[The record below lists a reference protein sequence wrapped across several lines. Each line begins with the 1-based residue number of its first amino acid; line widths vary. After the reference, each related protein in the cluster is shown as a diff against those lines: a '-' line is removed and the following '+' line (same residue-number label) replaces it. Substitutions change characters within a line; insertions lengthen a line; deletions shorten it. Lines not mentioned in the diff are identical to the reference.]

1 MTQNE
6 FISNF
11 RKLLE
16 QYDSTEFDFYSD
28 DIESTMVHFVND
40 QKGEI
45 WGDYPTKS
53 GIDNDNA
60 FYIYFEV
67 TNCQVYEE
75 DLEINNPDVWEEL
88 WENIT
93 YVFPY
98 YQKGDKVYWDDPA
111 IYNYDKEERE
121 NAFKRIFVIVG
132 INGHIITIS
141 DGHTE
146 AEVMAIELKRFIC
159 S

>member
-1 MTQNE
+1 MTLQE

-11 RKLLE
+11 RELLE

-28 DIESTMVHFVND
+28 DIESTMIHFANN

-45 WGDYPTKS
+45 WGDYPSEIGVDK
-53 GIDNDNA
+53 DNA
-60 FYIYFEV
+60 FYIYFDI

-98 YQKGDKVYWDDPA
+98 YKKGDKVYWNDTA
-111 IYNYDKEERE
+111 IADYDKEERE
-121 NAFKRIFVIVG
+121 NAFKRIFVVVET
-132 INGHIITIS
+132 NGHIITIS

-146 AEVMAIELKRFIC
+146 AEVMAIELMRIVC